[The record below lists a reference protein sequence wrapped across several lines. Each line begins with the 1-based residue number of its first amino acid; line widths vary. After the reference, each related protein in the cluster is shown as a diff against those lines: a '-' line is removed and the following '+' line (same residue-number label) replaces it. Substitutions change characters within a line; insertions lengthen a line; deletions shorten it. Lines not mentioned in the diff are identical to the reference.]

1 MSIEKAKIYLAS
13 KGVDLRRVKEFDVS
27 SATVTLAAVAVGCE
41 EARIAKTLSFLVN
54 GAPVLI
60 ITAGDT
66 KADNRKF
73 KDFFHTKA
81 VMIPREMTGELTG
94 HAAGGC
100 CPFACKQGVQVYL
113 DESLKRFDTV
123 YPAAGSS
130 NSAVKLTVAELESLA
145 APVQWV
151 DVCKPIEA
159 V

>member
-1 MSIEKAKIYLAS
+1 MSLESVKELLTS
-13 KGVDLRRVKEFDVS
+13 KGFGERLQEFDVS
-27 SATVTLAAVAVGCE
+27 SATVALAAQALGCE
-41 EARIAKTLSFLVN
+41 EAHIAKTLSFLVN
-54 GAPVLI
+54 GAPVLVV
-60 ITAGDT
+60 TAGDT

-81 VMIPREMTGELTG
+81 VMIPREMTEELTG

-100 CPFACKQGVQVYL
+100 CPFAVKEGVQVYL
-113 DESLKRFDTV
+113 DESLKRFDII

-130 NSAVKLTVAELESLA
+130 NSAVRLTPAELEQLA

-151 DVCKPIEA
+151 DVCKPIET